1 MSCYSQQL
9 LAALSDADDFTA
21 ADVMLAGRQGSPL
34 RWLSAAR
41 LSVCHDLLSPIDS
54 HVHALASQ

>member
-1 MSCYSQQL
+1 VFGEATVVSCYSQQL

-41 LSVCHDLLSPIDS
+41 LSVCHD
-54 HVHALASQ
+54 